1 MKKLIILTILMLTS
15 INAKIDI
22 PEDVSCSS
30 LKNIVEHGWSDKNAT
45 LNTFIIK
52 STTRAIPKT
61 LSYIEKPLVYEYDKE
76 IPDFKMPKIQIGK
89 TKYIQLFSYVK
100 YLEHESRD
108 EEAYKIYLESL
119 KGLNNISSE
128 AFISV
133 MFRMAN
139 EKVIVQSLQEWS
151 KHKTFSKEF
160 INELSHLLLIDNQY
174 LLDVVKSEK
183 ELMIKTF
190 EKTYLKILEN
200 KETMKLMKKTLY
212 FTKKYIEE
220 DYQLQVKAINSNSF
234 HELQLFREKERDKYN
249 SFSMGAKS
257 IVMGVKAKL
266 YAFIG
271 LENSYDFIAHYRAK
285 RSTITTTPK
294 IIQTSKEYLEQVQ
307 ENRKFLKKLST

>member
-15 INAKIDI
+15 INAKIEI
-22 PEDVSCSS
+22 PEDVSCDA
-30 LKNIVEHGWSDKNAT
+30 LKNIVEHGWSDNNAT
-45 LNTFIIK
+45 LNAFILK
-52 STTRAIPKT
+52 SATRAIPKT
-61 LSYIEKPLVYEYDKE
+61 LTHIEKPLVYEDDEK
-76 IPDFKMPKIQIGK
+76 IPDYKIPKIQIGK

-100 YLEHESRD
+100 YLEHEGRD

-128 AFISV
+128 QFISV

-160 INELSHLLLIDNQY
+160 IDKLSHLLLVDNQY

-183 ELMIKTF
+183 KLMIKNF
-190 EKTYLKILEN
+190 EKHFSKKVQN
-200 KETMKLMKKTLY
+200 KDDEKLMKKTLY

-234 HELQLFREKERDKYN
+234 QELQLFREKERNKYN

-257 IVMGVKAKL
+257 IVMGVKAKI

-271 LENSYDFIAHYRAK
+271 LENRYNFIAHYIAK
-285 RSTITTTPK
+285 RNTIATTPK
-294 IIQTSKEYLEQVQ
+294 IIQTCKEYLEQVE
-307 ENRKFLKKLST
+307 ENRKFLKRLSK